1 LNCIP
6 VAALLVCFL
15 DIRFGTIRPRPVDS
29 IFTSYKTH
37 ISTSS
42 MSLKRGKYQ
51 KKEAC
56 LELTVMTKRA
66 ERAPDKTI
74 DFG

>member
-1 LNCIP
+1 
-6 VAALLVCFL
+6 
-15 DIRFGTIRPRPVDS
+15 
-29 IFTSYKTH
+29 
-37 ISTSS
+37 
-42 MSLKRGKYQ
+42 MSLKSGKYQ